1 MPSNF
6 AMSKSQFTDYMEEKK
21 FYREDYPLDI
31 LGEFGLTEEM
41 IYDLPDFVHET
52 IERGGK
58 SPLLPISIEQPF
70 GVTRGYAKFS
80 LVDTEDGIDVVF
92 YPRFKQANL
101 AVFGEEQKNAL
112 MEGKVIVAD
121 INDNFITQE
130 GVEDI
135 QRIKA
140 FVQLD
145 KDTNTVIYVP
155 TPAIGKNLTAVAMEY
170 DISGDDLLRIWD
182 GDLITVREA
191 AERGCEAP
199 VTIGVDLFTDTGVI
213 VIPGA
218 AAQWENTVRRTM
230 PKYSFGNDGC
240 WVNQDGR
247 LSYVS
252 EENFTKDIMDA
263 LERLAK
269 QNGMTF
275 QEPDTQQE
283 QVLQPQVG
291 EVEEEQRQFV
301 R

>member
-1 MPSNF
+1 M
-6 AMSKSQFTDYMEEKK
+6 
-21 FYREDYPLDI
+21 
-31 LGEFGLTEEM
+31 
-41 IYDLPDFVHET
+41 LP
-52 IERGGK
+52 
-58 SPLLPISIEQPF
+58 
-70 GVTRGYAKFS
+70 
-80 LVDTEDGIDVVF
+80 
-92 YPRFKQANL
+92 
-101 AVFGEEQKNAL
+101 
-112 MEGKVIVAD
+112 D

-130 GVEDI
+130 GVEDT

-155 TPAIGKNLTAVAMEY
+155 APAIGKNLTAVAMEY
-170 DISGDDLLRIWD
+170 DISGDDLLHIWD

>member
-58 SPLLPISIEQPF
+58 SPLLPICIEQPF

-80 LVDTEDGIDVVF
+80 LVDTEEGIDVVF

-121 INDNFITQE
+121 INDN
-130 GVEDI
+130 
-135 QRIKA
+135 
-140 FVQLD
+140 
-145 KDTNTVIYVP
+145 TNTVIYVP